1 MFTERIDLAG
11 GVLHWLLARTTSAKA
26 ATYRMMTCDDVLFHS
41 ICSEIYESRIITLTA
56 FQFGVIFVCALWFL
70 LFSVSTIFSQNAY

>member
-1 MFTERIDLAG
+1 
-11 GVLHWLLARTTSAKA
+11 
-26 ATYRMMTCDDVLFHS
+26 MMTCDDVLFHS

>member
-1 MFTERIDLAG
+1 MCLLHRWYDFDNTDIDDAFG
-11 GVLHWLLARTTSAKA
+11 DE
-26 ATYRMMTCDDVLFHS
+26 YDDDYDDDVLFHS

-70 LFSVSTIFSQNAY
+70 LFSVSTIFSQNAYWEQL